1 MNYFNDGISTA
12 ALLWYVVMCCDV
24 LWCVVMCCDVLWCVV
39 LNAVTLIVAEFRRVR
54 FGQGN
59 VSTVLSWIRLKEVS
73 KLKDTVGIINALFE
87 IRTLYYYSTSLGISS
102 ASTCAS
108 ILRREG
114 NSVNGL
120 TNPLSNEQ
128 NKLRYFI
135 SDTDETSSLVYNLCE
150 EIRQKC
156 T

>member
-1 MNYFNDGISTA
+1 MTVFQQQPCCDV
-12 ALLWYVVMCCDV
+12 LWCAVMCCDV
-24 LWCVVMCCDVLWCVV
+24 LWCAV

-54 FGQGN
+54 VGQEN
-59 VSTVLSWIRLKEVS
+59 VSTVLSWIRLKELN

-87 IRTLYYYSTSLGISS
+87 ILTLYCYSTSLGISS

-114 NSVNGL
+114 KSVNGL
-120 TNPLSNEQ
+120 IKPPSKKQ
-128 NKLRYFI
+128 NKLRHFI
-135 SDTDETSSLVYNLCE
+135 SDTDETSSLGWKLCE